1 MRRVAGSMDSQG
13 EHRADYFRR
22 SNLFVM
28 VAILAGLSYCG
39 LAVFS
44 PSTIPYDLLGP
55 LGTVTKYLVEN
66 HKTLLNIGYLVT
78 WLGHVG
84 EALVALKLCKMKGIT
99 DPSTQRLWLVQ
110 TFFFG
115 MGSLYLLLTYN
126 PRKKSW

>member
-28 VAILAGLSYCG
+28 VAILVGLSYHG
-39 LAVFS
+39 WAVFS

-66 HKTLLNIGYLVT
+66 HKTLLDIGCLLT

-84 EALVALKLCKMKGIT
+84 EALCALKLCKMKGIT

-115 MGSLYLLLTYN
+115 IGSLYFLLTYN